1 MDIANKMIECQ
12 WIPVGVP
19 ALIKSDQGRHFVGA
33 WWKAMCAML
42 GIRQAF
48 AQAYHHQAN
57 GRAERAGQ
65 ELMELARKIFVE
77 QGANWAECL
86 PQIIDK
92 YHDVKGPSWLSP
104 YQILFGL
111 HRPLG
116 NVTYTPAK
124 ECEDACS
131 FFNHM
136 KVLDEKVSK
145 TMEETHQKKEA
156 WENSKRK
163 SPMVYAPGDLVWY
176 GRPEN
181 TGSKLDSRWL
191 GKALV
196 VRREGTHANGSGCQS

>member
-1 MDIANKMIECQ
+1 
-12 WIPVGVP
+12 
-19 ALIKSDQGRHFVGA
+19 
-33 WWKAMCAML
+33 
-42 GIRQAF
+42 
-48 AQAYHHQAN
+48 
-57 GRAERAGQ
+57 
-65 ELMELARKIFVE
+65 MELARKIFVE